1 MTMKNHKTK
10 IYFLLPLLLLLTAC
24 EKGEILVE
32 TGEVSDI
39 LTTTATVTGNIL
51 SIGDGIKQYGHCYAT
66 TPRPAVSGSKTEYH
80 ATIGVGTYTS
90 FLQGLEPGT
99 KYYVRAYGSRD
110 NIAVYGAE
118 ISFTTSPAA
127 AP

>member
-1 MTMKNHKTK
+1 MNNRKKV
-10 IYFLLPLLLLLTAC
+10 IFFLLLSLILSGC

-32 TGEVSDI
+32 TGDVSDI

-66 TPRPAVSGSKTEYH
+66 TPNPVVSGSKTEYH
-80 ATIGVGTYTS
+80 ATIGTGTYTS

-99 KYYVRAYGSRD
+99 KYYVRAYGSRE
-110 NIAVYGAE
+110 NVAVYGRE
-118 ISFTTSPAA
+118 ISFTTSLAV